1 MPASARATKKKELF
15 VTANRQLVELT
26 ADIVS
31 AYVDNASIPMA
42 ELPALIQQVHKA
54 LSAAAS
60 GETVVASG
68 PLIPAVS
75 IKNSITADYLIC
87 LEDGMKFRSM
97 KRHLRN
103 AYDLSPVEYRA
114 KWGLPKDYPM
124 VAPSYAAARSDLA
137 KRMGLGRGPRNVV
150 AAPVKAVARRK
161 AK

>member
-1 MPASARATKKKELF
+1 L
-15 VTANRQLVELT
+15 TADRQLVELT
-26 ADIVS
+26 AGIVS
-31 AYVDNASIPMA
+31 AYVDNTPFPAA
-42 ELPALIQQVHKA
+42 ELPALIRQVHKA
-54 LSAAAS
+54 LSVAVS
-60 GETVVASG
+60 GEAANDTG

-75 IKNSITADYLIC
+75 IKSSITPDYLIC

-103 AYDLSPVEYRA
+103 AYDLSPIEYRA

-150 AAPVKAVARRK
+150 AAPAPAKPAARRK

>member
-1 MPASARATKKKELF
+1 M
-15 VTANRQLVELT
+15 TAG
-26 ADIVS
+26 IVA
-31 AYVDNASIPMA
+31 AYVENASVPAA
-42 ELPALIQQVHKA
+42 ELPALIRQVHKA
-54 LSAAAS
+54 LGAAAS
-60 GETVVASG
+60 GEGAHDVS
-68 PLIPAVS
+68 PLIPAVP
-75 IKNSITADYLIC
+75 IRNSVTPDYLIC

-137 KRMGLGRGPRNVV
+137 KRMGLGRGPRSTV
-150 AAPVKAVARRK
+150 AVQTKPAARRK

>member
-1 MPASARATKKKELF
+1 MRALPKKDL
-15 VTANRQLVELT
+15 VLTANRQLVELT
-26 ADIVS
+26 TGIVS
-31 AYVDNASIPMA
+31 AYVENASIPVA
-42 ELPALIQQVHKA
+42 ELPALIRQVHKA

-60 GETVVASG
+60 GEPAYDTG
-68 PLIPAVS
+68 PLIPAVP
-75 IKNSITADYLIC
+75 IKNSITPDYLIC

-103 AYDLSPVEYRA
+103 AYDLSPVDYRA

-137 KRMGLGRGPRNVV
+137 KRMGLGRGPRNIV
-150 AAPVKAVARRK
+150 ATQTKPAARRK